1 MSAEPRTIE
10 HRIARLRAMVP
21 TPMLPA
27 LWGLRSRVAWRSE
40 GVRDDA
46 RAQMRFLLPDLPE
59 AELDD
64 VARAYVRYQAR
75 RGELRWHPELLL
87 SLRVEGMEHLLAA
100 RAQDRGVLLN
110 FIHHGYYDGG
120 FPSIARLGAPGHIV
134 VYPYMLEPDAPL
146 WLQQHVRIG
155 SANGG
160 TATSAAIGT
169 EGLVALLQEGN
180 VVAIA
185 SDVPGR
191 TPIKLFGREVLGS
204 FGAARLP
211 MATGSPVVVMTSEE
225 DEQGPFIRLHE
236 ALQPGDY
243 ETPQA
248 LLEAMFAIHEEVVLR
263 WPEAYDLPLSRFG
276 LPEDAGDA

>member
-1 MSAEPRTIE
+1 MNAEKTV
-10 HRIARLRAMVP
+10 ARLRARVP
-21 TPMLPA
+21 TPLLPA
-27 LWGLRSRVAWRSE
+27 LW
-40 GVRDDA
+40 DA
-46 RAQMRFLLPDLPE
+46 RARLAWRREAVREDAREQMRFLLEHSRPD
-59 AELDD
+59 ADLDE
-64 VARAYVRYQAR
+64 VAHAYVRYQAR

-87 SLRVEGMEHLLAA
+87 GLRVEGMEHILAA
-100 RAQDRGVLLN
+100 KAQGTGVLLN
-110 FIHHGYYDGG
+110 FVHHGYYDGG

-146 WLQQHVRIG
+146 WLRQHVRIG

-160 TATSAAIGT
+160 TAVSAAIGT
-169 EGLVALLQEGN
+169 EGLVGLLEQN
-180 VVAIA
+180 QVVAIA

-225 DEQGPFIRLHE
+225 DGQGPYIRLHE
-236 ALQPGDY
+236 PLQPGDF
-243 ETPQA
+243 ETPQE

-263 WPEAYDLPLSRFG
+263 SPEAYDLPLSRWALDG
-276 LPEDAGDA
+276 QGTGG

>member
-1 MSAEPRTIE
+1 MSAEAKRIE
-10 HRIARLRAMVP
+10 RAAARLRASVP
-21 TPMLPA
+21 TPLLPA
-27 LWGLRSRVAWRSE
+27 LWGLRTRLAWRNE
-40 GVRDDA
+40 AVREDA
-46 RAQMRFLLPDLPE
+46 RAQMRFLLENTGSDADLDE
-59 AELDD
+59 

-87 SLRVEGMEHLLAA
+87 GLRVEGMEHVFAA
-100 RAQDRGVLLN
+100 KAQGRGVLLN

-160 TATSAAIGT
+160 TAVSAAIGT
-169 EGLVALLQEGN
+169 EGLADLLEQNN

-225 DEQGPFIRLHE
+225 DEHGPYIRLHE
-236 ALQPGDY
+236 PLQPDEFG
-243 ETPQA
+243 TPQA

-263 WPEAYDLPLSRFG
+263 WPEAYDLPLSRWSTG
-276 LPEDAGDA
+276 HA